1 MKQEN
6 IDYQAINYAELT
18 KYKVDKK
25 YIYDDKS
32 ISLTIKK
39 IDNLLSDVI
48 AKNKFKIILNNHVDE
63 LKRLMLKPV
72 ANNKALSDW
81 IINILDLA
89 KEMYIKEYYVFH
101 NNQNYKKSNNKYVI
115 DHATKLK
122 NHGLTEI
129 NLDKSDLDKLKIFIK
144 NIPKAQQSLNRF
156 VPSKFNFFYNKI
168 LRKYKFSEIASNYT
182 KTKMIS
188 HFNYTIRHVENNKP
202 KKWSSLDGTITHD
215 LDTLHLDRFCPSV
228 TLLIYLS
235 NVDHGDGPFQY
246 IKGSNQF
253 IKSLFINCLHT
264 GVSFST
270 FPGTDKPHDYEINEQ
285 RALFMQ
291 LPKAMQGNL
300 VIGSFINKDSD
311 YYKILSQNH
320 EKVIASKGAVF
331 IFDGHKTLH
340 TGGRPTN
347 GQRLALFQALTPFY
361 KFFNRSKY

>member
-1 MKQEN
+1 M
-6 IDYQAINYAELT
+6 
-18 KYKVDKK
+18 
-25 YIYDDKS
+25 
-32 ISLTIKK
+32 
-39 IDNLLSDVI
+39 
-48 AKNKFKIILNNHVDE
+48 
-63 LKRLMLKPV
+63 
-72 ANNKALSDW
+72 
-81 IINILDLA
+81 
-89 KEMYIKEYYVFH
+89 
-101 NNQNYKKSNNKYVI
+101 
-115 DHATKLK
+115 
-122 NHGLTEI
+122 
-129 NLDKSDLDKLKIFIK
+129 
-144 NIPKAQQSLNRF
+144 
-156 VPSKFNFFYNKI
+156 
-168 LRKYKFSEIASNYT
+168 
-182 KTKMIS
+182 
-188 HFNYTIRHVENNKP
+188 
-202 KKWSSLDGTITHD
+202 DGTITHD